1 MSSSPA
7 LHRASRVLACLIALC
22 VAAAVH
28 ADGGTRLS
36 FDDARHLLA
45 RTGFGPAPE
54 EIQTFEGRTR
64 IEAVDALLAGAR
76 TTSTLAP
83 PTFTQTFTP
92 SDELPHP
99 GMTQDERRALRRSE
113 RAHVQELRSWWLA
126 EMWATDSPLTE
137 RMTLFWH
144 GHFATGVQKVRDARL
159 MYLQN
164 VLFRREALGNFAR
177 LLHAVAKDP
186 AMLVWLDGGRS
197 REGAPNENFAREAME
212 LFTIGEGHYTQAD
225 VADAARAFTGFVV
238 DRANDR
244 ALYRPR
250 RHDDREKTI
259 LGVHGRLDADGA
271 IDVLLAR
278 PETATFIVTKLWREF
293 VSPTP
298 DSREVARVAD
308 AFRASRYDVKTA
320 VRALLLSDAFWD
332 PKNRGTLVKSPVEL
346 VVGTLR
352 VLRVDTDDPRPAVVA
367 TNRMGEALFAPPNV
381 RGWPGG
387 DAWITSATLLAR
399 EQFVSRAARDASAAM
414 TSEPAMKT
422 QPGRWQ
428 HVLLA
433 LPPVSAGVA
442 EATAERDP
450 AAELRAVM
458 LDPVYE
464 LK

>member
-1 MSSSPA
+1 MPSFPSPD
-7 LHRASRVLACLIALC
+7 RASRVFACLIAMC
-22 VAAAVH
+22 IAAVAH
-28 ADGGTRLS
+28 ADGGARLS

-45 RTGFGPAPE
+45 RTGFGPTPAE
-54 EIQTFEGRTR
+54 VHALEGRTR
-64 IEAVDALLAGAR
+64 AEAVDALLAGAP
-76 TTSTLAP
+76 TTPTLAP
-83 PTFTQTFTP
+83 PTFTLTSTP
-92 SDELPHP
+92 SDERAHP
-99 GMTQDERRALRRSE
+99 GMSQDERKALRQHE
-113 RAHVQELRSWWLA
+113 RTHVQALRSWWLA
-126 EMWATDSPLTE
+126 EMCATDSPLTE

-144 GHFATGVQKVRDARL
+144 DHFATGVQKVRDARL
-159 MYLQN
+159 MYQQN
-164 VLFRREALGNFAR
+164 ALFRHEALGNFAT

-186 AMLVWLDGGRS
+186 AMLVWLDGGRN

-212 LFTIGEGHYTQAD
+212 LFTLGEGHYTQAD

-250 RHDDREKTI
+250 RHDDGEKTM

-293 VSPTP
+293 VSPAP
-298 DSREVARVAD
+298 DAHEVARIAD
-308 AFRASRYDVKTA
+308 AFRTSHYDIKTA
-320 VRALLLSDAFWD
+320 LRTLLLSDAFWD
-332 PKNRGTLVKSPVEL
+332 TKNRGTLVKSPVEL

-352 VLRVDTDDPRPAVVA
+352 VLRIDTDDLRPAVVA

-387 DAWITSATLLAR
+387 DAWITSATLLVR
-399 EQFVSRAARDASAAM
+399 EQFIGRVTREAWGAM
-414 TSEPAMKT
+414 TSEPMKAKS
-422 QPGRWQ
+422 GEWQ

-450 AAELRAVM
+450 AAELRAAM